1 MKIQVIDAT
10 FQDQVRETS
19 TEVLTMRDTTPIDFR
34 QKLAMFAENPAFQKF
49 ITALIIINAV
59 TLGLETSQFAM
70 ERAGK
75 IIVALDHIILSVFV
89 AEIAIRIVAHGRN
102 FFRDPWSI
110 FDFIVVGVAL
120 VPATD
125 NFSVLRALRVL
136 RVLRLASV
144 VPQMRRVVEALL
156 TALPGLGSVV
166 AILALIFYVAG
177 VMATQMFGDAFPE
190 WFGTIG
196 RSVYSLFQIMTLESW
211 SMGIVRPVMKVY
223 PYAWG
228 FFVPFILIATF
239 TMLNLFI
246 AVVVNAMQ
254 SRYHAVE
261 ARHAEA
267 AHAERVGLLEEVRGL
282 RADIQALT
290 TVTRRD

>member
-1 MKIQVIDAT
+1 MLEPNK
-10 FQDQVRETS
+10 
-19 TEVLTMRDTTPIDFR
+19 EVNTMRDTTPSAFR
-34 QKLAMFAENPAFQKF
+34 QKLATLAENPYFQRAV
-49 ITALIIINAV
+49 TVLIVVNAI
-59 TLGLETSQFAM
+59 TLGLETSAQAM
-70 ERAGK
+70 ELAGSV
-75 IIVALDHIILSVFV
+75 ILALDRIILTVFV
-89 AEIAIRIVAHGRN
+89 IELMIRITAHGRD

-120 VPATD
+120 VPATEK
-125 NFSVLRALRVL
+125 FSVLRALRVL
-136 RVLRLASV
+136 RVLRLAST

-156 TALPGLGSVV
+156 SAVPGLGSVV

-177 VMATQMFGDAFPE
+177 VMATQLFGGAFPD

-196 RSVYSLFQIMTLESW
+196 KSIYSLFQIMTLESW

-254 SRYHAVE
+254 SKYHEVE
-261 ARHAEA
+261 AEEA
-267 AHAERVGLLEEVRGL
+267 KIAHAERAGLLEEVRGL
-282 RADIQALT
+282 RAQIQELT
-290 TVTRRD
+290 ELTRRG

>member
-1 MKIQVIDAT
+1 
-10 FQDQVRETS
+10 
-19 TEVLTMRDTTPIDFR
+19 MRDTTSIDFR
-34 QKLAMFAENPAFQKF
+34 QKLAMLAENPAFQKT
-49 ITALIIINAV
+49 ITALIIINAI
-59 TLGLETSQFAM
+59 TLGLETSQVAM
-70 ERAGK
+70 ERAGEV
-75 IIVALDHIILSVFV
+75 IVALDRVILSIFV
-89 AEIAIRIVAHGRN
+89 AEIMVRIIAHGRN

-110 FDFIVVGVAL
+110 FDFVVVGVAL
-120 VPATD
+120 VPATE

-156 TALPGLGSVV
+156 MALPGLGSVV
-166 AILALIFYVAG
+166 AILALVFYVAG
-177 VMATQMFGDAFPE
+177 VMATQLFGDAFPE

-196 RSVYSLFQIMTLESW
+196 RSIYSLFQIMTLESW

-254 SRYHAVE
+254 SRYHAEE
-261 ARHAEA
+261 AQHAEA
-267 AHAERVGLLEEVRGL
+267 AHAERVGLLEEVRAL
-282 RADIQALT
+282 RADIKALAALA
-290 TVTRRD
+290 RRE

>member
-1 MKIQVIDAT
+1 
-10 FQDQVRETS
+10 
-19 TEVLTMRDTTPIDFR
+19 MRDSTFGGLR
-34 QKLAMFAENPAFQKF
+34 QRLATLAENSRFQKT
-49 ITALIIINAV
+49 ITLLIVVNAV
-59 TLGLETSQFAM
+59 TLGLETSNEAM
-70 ERAGK
+70 LRAGDL
-75 IIVALDHIILSVFV
+75 IVAFDRVILAVFV
-89 AEIAIRIVAHGRN
+89 FEIAIRIIAYGRA

-110 FDFIVVGVAL
+110 FDFVVVGVAL
-120 VPATD
+120 IPATE

-136 RVLRLASV
+136 RVLRLAST

-156 TALPGLGSVV
+156 SAVPGLGSVV

-177 VMATQMFGDAFPE
+177 VMATQLFGEAFPE

-196 RSVYSLFQIMTLESW
+196 ESVYSLFQIMTLESW
-211 SMGIVRPVMKVY
+211 SMGIVRPVMEVY

-254 SRYHAVE
+254 STYHEVE
-261 ARHAEA
+261 AEHAEA
-267 AHAERVGLLEEVRGL
+267 AHAERVGLLEEVRAL
-282 RADIQALT
+282 RTEIRRLT
-290 TVTRRD
+290 DMYERR

>member
-1 MKIQVIDAT
+1 
-10 FQDQVRETS
+10 
-19 TEVLTMRDTTPIDFR
+19 MRDSTSGGLR
-34 QKLAMFAENPAFQKF
+34 RKLATLAENPRFQKT
-49 ITALIIINAV
+49 ITALIVVNAI
-59 TLGLETSQFAM
+59 TLGLETSKEAM
-70 ERAGK
+70 ERAGDV
-75 IIVALDHIILSVFV
+75 IVALDHVILAIFVF
-89 AEIAIRIVAHGRN
+89 EIAIRIIAHGRA

-120 VPATD
+120 VPATE

-136 RVLRLASV
+136 RVLRLAST

-156 TALPGLGSVV
+156 SAVPGLGSVV

-177 VMATQMFGDAFPE
+177 VMATQLFGDTFPH

-196 RSVYSLFQIMTLESW
+196 ESIYSLFQIMTLESW
-211 SMGIVRPVMKVY
+211 SMGIVRPVMEVY

-246 AVVVNAMQ
+246 AVVVNSMQ
-254 SRYHAVE
+254 SRYHEVE
-261 ARHAEA
+261 EKNAEA
-267 AHAERVGLLEEVRGL
+267 AHAERVGLLEEVRAL
-282 RADIQALT
+282 RAEIQKLT
-290 TVTRRD
+290 ESYERR

>member
-1 MKIQVIDAT
+1 MADS
-10 FQDQVRETS
+10 TS
-19 TEVLTMRDTTPIDFR
+19 GEWQRR
-34 QKLAMFAENPAFQKF
+34 LAALAENPRFQKA
-49 ITALIIINAV
+49 ITILIVINAI
-59 TLGLETSQFAM
+59 TLGLETSNEAM
-70 ERAGK
+70 ARAGD
-75 IIVALDHIILSVFV
+75 IIVGLDRAILAVFV
-89 AEIAIRIVAHGRN
+89 FEITIRIIAHGRA

-110 FDFIVVGVAL
+110 FDFVVVGVAL
-120 VPATD
+120 VPATE

-136 RVLRLASV
+136 RVLRLASA

-156 TALPGLGSVV
+156 SAVPGLGSVV

-177 VMATQMFGDAFPE
+177 VMATQLFGDSFPE

-196 RSVYSLFQIMTLESW
+196 ESIYSLFQIMTLESW
-211 SMGIVRPVMKVY
+211 SMGIVRPVMEVY

-254 SRYHAVE
+254 SRYHQVE
-261 ARHAEA
+261 AEQAEA
-267 AHAERVGLLEEVRGL
+267 AHAERVGLLEEVRAL
-282 RADIQALT
+282 RAEIQKLT
-290 TVTRRD
+290 DTYQRR

>member
-1 MKIQVIDAT
+1 MHETTSSGFRHRLAT
-10 FQDQVRETS
+10 
-19 TEVLTMRDTTPIDFR
+19 I
-34 QKLAMFAENPAFQKF
+34 AENPHFQKT
-49 ITALIIINAV
+49 IIVLIVVNAI
-59 TLGLETSQFAM
+59 TLGLETSKDAM
-70 ERAGK
+70 EHAGSL
-75 IIVALDHIILSVFV
+75 IVALDNIILGIFV
-89 AEIAIRIVAHGRN
+89 IELAIRIIAYGRD

-120 VPATD
+120 VPATE

-136 RVLRLASV
+136 RVLRLATT

-156 TALPGLGSVV
+156 SAVPGLGSVV
-166 AILALIFYVAG
+166 AILCLIFYVAG
-177 VMATQMFGDAFPE
+177 VMATQLFGDAFPE

-196 RSVYSLFQIMTLESW
+196 KSVYSLFQIMTLESW
-211 SMGIVRPVMKVY
+211 SMGIVRPVMTVY

-254 SRYHAVE
+254 SKYHEEEAV
-261 ARHAEA
+261 HAEA
-267 AHAERVGLLEEVRGL
+267 AHAERASLLEEVRAL
-282 RADIQALT
+282 RAELQELAAA
-290 TVTRRD
+290 TRRG